1 LDPSGIRLLLI
12 RLQTAGDQVASGLPF
27 TEAEDVAVRIF
38 DVKIQAGPRLFF
50 KRLDQLSA
58 TVFKLAEQSADA
70 GDGDVRVQMFVL
82 FPVLS
87 FTREFRRALEMDG
100 ESVTADAGVKAFIH
114 KIEIEAKLV
123 TVVGNGPVKIVDQK
137 LRRYSGNARCRVQC
151 SCRHSNSLTA
161 RACQLSRSL
170 PCPGC
175 AHVGPASSE
184 TWSDGRKKQRSSA
197 CIRKMSP
204 TQLSPG

>member
-12 RLQTAGDQVASGLPF
+12 RLQTAGEQVASGLPF
-27 TEAEDVAVRIF
+27 TEAEDVAVRVF

-87 FTREFRRALEMDG
+87 FTREFWRALEMDG
-100 ESVTADAGVKAFIH
+100 ESVTADAGIETFIH
-114 KIEIEAKLV
+114 KIEIEGKLV
-123 TVVGNGPVKIVDQK
+123 TIVGDCPLKIVDQK

-151 SCRHSNSLTA
+151 SCRHSNSLTRQGLA
-161 RACQLSRSL
+161 NSR
-170 PCPGC
+170 GVY
-175 AHVGPASSE
+175 HVQGVHMLV
-184 TWSDGRKKQRSSA
+184 QR
-197 CIRKMSP
+197 P
-204 TQLSPG
+204 